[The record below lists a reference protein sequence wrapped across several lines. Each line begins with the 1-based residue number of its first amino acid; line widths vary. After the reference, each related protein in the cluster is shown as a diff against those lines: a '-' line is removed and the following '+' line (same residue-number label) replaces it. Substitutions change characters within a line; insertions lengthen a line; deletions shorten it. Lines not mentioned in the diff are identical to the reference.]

1 MAEAQ
6 SPQGPADNAKAA
18 VDPARVFISY
28 ASQDKGVAEAVC
40 QAVEQAGMGCWIAP
54 RDVVPGEAYS
64 GAIVHAIDS
73 TKATVLVLSESAAAS
88 PHVLREVER
97 AISRRHPVVAFRI
110 DLAPMPVDLE
120 YFLNTSQ
127 WLDAS
132 TVGLERALPQLI
144 AAVQRMLAPTPSAP
158 CAPAGDALR
167 PVTELSGARPAG
179 ASAGRGLRRTLIAM
193 GALRGLVLGYATLD
207 KLWLAKRKAVHK
219 SVTARVPAAPAF
231 IPPAHSIAVLP
242 FVNMSGDKDQDY
254 FSEGLTEELL
264 NSLSRI
270 NQ

>member
-144 AAVQRMLAPTPSAP
+144 AASFSFQGEHPDIASTTTAHGIGNTYRSCRAFLPYPSFI
-158 CAPAGDALR
+158 
-167 PVTELSGARPAG
+167 S
-179 ASAGRGLRRTLIAM
+179 
-193 GALRGLVLGYATLD
+193 LVLPATDSL
-207 KLWLAKRKAVHK
+207 LM
-219 SVTARVPAAPAF
+219 PAAPLE
-231 IPPAHSIAVLP
+231 PSRLP
-242 FVNMSGDKDQDY
+242 
-254 FSEGLTEELL
+254 
-264 NSLSRI
+264 
-270 NQ
+270 